1 MKALK
6 FLFTIALALSLR
18 TALADGDSYIYWMV
32 KDAHYYL
39 EPTYDIPFD
48 YATISIDGGST
59 YLNMYGSNA
68 GQGLVADSTRLSSDG
83 AALSGAFDRNEATSF
98 LVELWSYDSEKR
110 VGWMNYSSASLGD
123 YIYTT
128 AGAPGA
134 ASGLVVS
141 QVVPAPTSGL
151 LSLFGLAALALR
163 RKKRA

>member
-39 EPTYDIPFD
+39 APNYYIPFD

-59 YLNMYGSNA
+59 YLHMYGSND
-68 GQGLVADSTRLSSDG
+68 GQGLVADMTGLSSAG
-83 AALSGAFDRNEATSF
+83 AALSGAFDRNAATSF

-141 QVVPAPTSGL
+141 QVVPEPTSGVL
-151 LSLFGLAALALR
+151 LLLGMAGLALR
-163 RKKRA
+163 RRKMA